1 MSAVTL
7 VKPQARAEKALLL
20 PVLKVDDNSFY
31 VMSEEGKIAYL
42 VSTAEKPTCT
52 CADFSKNKSDPNF
65 MCKHIHAVL
74 NTDPEAIVQS
84 RFLEKHKARLD
95 DRFMINLK
103 GKDFVTYAGLLDLAH
118 QMGLARLEVE
128 EIQFPTKEN
137 NHEAIVKATAET
149 ISGRLFVDIGDANHS
164 NTNKLIA
171 QHVIRMASTRAKA
184 RVLRDLTNIGMT
196 AIEELGDLDEIAGSN
211 GNLQQARSAQPGA
224 KRSKPAPQQA
234 RPPQV
239 KPSGV
244 PTASNQGKQ
253 VEQVQ
258 PINAETTPQ
267 AVETQAAQPQ
277 ANNNVV
283 PLPTQPP
290 VQQQTVK
297 MSEAQ
302 KRAVANLGRR
312 RGMSEDEIDNLCLE
326 TFGMSLDAITQTDAA
341 SFIRQLQQA
350 A

>member
-7 VKPQARAEKALLL
+7 VKPQARAEKAMLL
-20 PVLKVDDNSFY
+20 PVVKVAENSFY

-42 VSTAEKPTCT
+42 VSTDDKPTCT
-52 CADFSKNKSDPNF
+52 CADFAKNKADPNF

-128 EIQFPTKEN
+128 EIQFPTKDN

-196 AIEELGDLDEIAGSN
+196 AIEELGDLDEIAGAN
-211 GNLQQARSAQPGA
+211 GNLQQAKAAQPAA
-224 KRSKPAPQQA
+224 KRAKSVQQA
-234 RPPQV
+234 KQPPTQ
-239 KPSGV
+239 PSGT
-244 PTASNQGKQ
+244 PTAQSQAKQ
-253 VEQVQ
+253 VEQNQ
-258 PINAETTPQ
+258 PNSGTDIAPPAEPQ
-267 AVETQAAQPQ
+267 AGESQPKS
-277 ANNNVV
+277 NVV
-283 PLPTQPP
+283 PLPAQPTA
-290 VQQQTVK
+290 QQQKVK

-312 RGMSEDEIDNLCLE
+312 RGMSEEEIETLCVE
-326 TFGMSLDAITQTDAA
+326 TFGLSLDAITQTDAA

>member
-7 VKPQARAEKALLL
+7 VKPHVRAEKALLL

-42 VSTAEKPTCT
+42 VSTADKPSCT
-52 CADFSKNKSDPNF
+52 CADFSKNKADPNF

-74 NTDPEAIVQS
+74 NTDPEAVVQS

-128 EIQFPTKEN
+128 EIQFPTKDN

-149 ISGRLFVDIGDANHS
+149 ISGRLFVDIGDANHT

-211 GNLQQARSAQPGA
+211 GNLQQAKAAQPAA
-224 KRSKPAPQQA
+224 KRNKPVPQASQ
-234 RPPQV
+234 PQV

-244 PTASNQGKQ
+244 PRASNQAKQ
-253 VEQVQ
+253 VEQDQ
-258 PINAETTPQ
+258 PINSENTPQ
-267 AVETQAAQPQ
+267 PDEPQTAEPQ
-277 ANNNVV
+277 AKNNVV
-283 PLPTQPP
+283 PLSTQPP
-290 VQQQTVK
+290 AQQQTVK

-312 RGMSEDEIDNLCLE
+312 RGMSEEEIDNLCVE
-326 TFGMSLDAITQTDAA
+326 TFGMSMDAITQTDAA